1 GRVPVKVT
9 ADNGPIKRGDLLVAA
24 SAAGYAMKYD
34 PDKDSSSK
42 LVAVIGMALDDL
54 PEGASGKIMALI
66 RTGWIYNRD
75 QAISTLRQDVQTIA
89 GAAGI
94 AISSGAAPANLTV
107 QTAQNNSLVAPN
119 GNDVNL
125 GGYSILNVAAVTGKN
140 GLWEIDS
147 NGYFVSHLSTSVG
160 EKNMYGLQSPT
171 AEFVFSSSSQLMAGE
186 ARVDFDA
193 ATQEIIDKT
202 QPLKVTVTLTS
213 GEAKGIYVS
222 KKDAVGFTAKELSGG
237 ISNATF
243 DWIVVAKRVDPLTAG
258 ITDVAGIKIE
268 SPATPATPP
277 LDAVATPSAPAETVG
292 QTEGNASSSAST
304 TPPADAAPATPAE
317 TATTTP
323 PAPSSP
329 VEPPADSALTPIPTV
344 PTPTPPASTEL
355 APASASTGSAPVS
368 VPAEVVPVIPSPAPD
383 PTPVSSDILSI
394 LESAA
399 VPIDVTP
406 ILAPASP
413 AAAL

>member
-1 GRVPVKVT
+1 MVT
-9 ADNGPIKRGDLLVAA
+9 RNL
-24 SAAGYAMKYD
+24 
-34 PDKDSSSK
+34 
-42 LVAVIGMALDDL
+42 AVLNDL

-317 TATTTP
+317 TASTTTP
-323 PAPSSP
+323 ALSPS
-329 VEPPADSALTPIPTV
+329 VEPPADSALTPIPTA
-344 PTPTPPASTEL
+344 PTPTPPTPTEL
-355 APASASTGSAPVS
+355 APAPAPTDSAPVS